1 MKSSVLSPA
10 SFFDKVVIWLLVLS
24 QILKTYGTVSYWN
37 FASIPTYI
45 LGLVFLFLVI
55 SKKRTFR
62 LGTSMPKECF
72 IFFAYWAIVH
82 ILTNQGSVIPY
93 NTIEAA
99 LMFVLFWGV
108 VTYEQFPRLVKYYT
122 WTAWVCIAFFAVQ
135 EITFRTSGIRISGI
149 FSVLPIALNEVSDAS
164 SFIVNKMTSD
174 RGAAFFSEP
183 AYLSQYL
190 MPLLAISLFNKKD
203 KKYILKSVII
213 VITIFLTASGT
224 GIIAIGAVLAV
235 YMLYLMTS
243 KSIVS
248 KLFVMFLFI
257 GTFIFVPYFLNTEIG
272 EKMLSRQSELSF
284 EYDSG
289 SRSGFMRL
297 YRGLYVYDDY
307 SVSEKIFGNDNN
319 AAIKEHISHSVFA
332 FTFADDND
340 TFFNG
345 VQYTLLRTGL
355 IGLLIMI
362 MLHVRIFKQNNS
374 CGRAILMGF
383 VTLMFM
389 EAVFFGNN
397 MILYLIFAERFKNN
411 AQLLEV

>member
-135 EITFRTSGIRISGI
+135 EITFRTSGIR
-149 FSVLPIALNEVSDAS
+149 
-164 SFIVNKMTSD
+164 
-174 RGAAFFSEP
+174 
-183 AYLSQYL
+183 
-190 MPLLAISLFNKKD
+190 
-203 KKYILKSVII
+203 
-213 VITIFLTASGT
+213 
-224 GIIAIGAVLAV
+224 
-235 YMLYLMTS
+235 
-243 KSIVS
+243 
-248 KLFVMFLFI
+248 
-257 GTFIFVPYFLNTEIG
+257 
-272 EKMLSRQSELSF
+272 
-284 EYDSG
+284 
-289 SRSGFMRL
+289 
-297 YRGLYVYDDY
+297 
-307 SVSEKIFGNDNN
+307 
-319 AAIKEHISHSVFA
+319 
-332 FTFADDND
+332 
-340 TFFNG
+340 
-345 VQYTLLRTGL
+345 
-355 IGLLIMI
+355 
-362 MLHVRIFKQNNS
+362 
-374 CGRAILMGF
+374 
-383 VTLMFM
+383 
-389 EAVFFGNN
+389 
-397 MILYLIFAERFKNN
+397 
-411 AQLLEV
+411 

>member
-149 FSVLPIALNEVSDAS
+149 FSFLPIALNEVSDAS
-164 SFIVNKMTSD
+164 SFI
-174 RGAAFFSEP
+174 
-183 AYLSQYL
+183 

-235 YMLYLMTS
+235 YMLHLMTS

>member
-149 FSVLPIALNEVSDAS
+149 FSFLPIALNEVSDAS

-174 RGAAFFSEP
+174 RGA
-183 AYLSQYL
+183 
-190 MPLLAISLFNKKD
+190 
-203 KKYILKSVII
+203 

-383 VTLMFM
+383 VTLLFM

>member
-1 MKSSVLSPA
+1 M
-10 SFFDKVVIWLLVLS
+10 
-24 QILKTYGTVSYWN
+24 
-37 FASIPTYI
+37 
-45 LGLVFLFLVI
+45 
-55 SKKRTFR
+55 
-62 LGTSMPKECF
+62 
-72 IFFAYWAIVH
+72 
-82 ILTNQGSVIPY
+82 TNQGSVIPY

-149 FSVLPIALNEVSDAS
+149 FSFLPIALNEVSDAS

-307 SVSEKIFGNDNN
+307 SVSEKYLVMITMQQLKNIYHTPF
-319 AAIKEHISHSVFA
+319 SHL
-332 FTFADDND
+332 
-340 TFFNG
+340 
-345 VQYTLLRTGL
+345 LLRT
-355 IGLLIMI
+355 IT
-362 MLHVRIFKQNNS
+362 
-374 CGRAILMGF
+374 
-383 VTLMFM
+383 TLFSM
-389 EAVFFGNN
+389 ECN
-397 MILYLIFAERFKNN
+397 IPS
-411 AQLLEV
+411 